1 MFIGS
6 SNEDPDLALSRQETV
21 NWYIESQPEGARGP
35 KVLIGAPGTE
45 AWTTVGNGPI
55 KAIYNH
61 NERLYCVSGVEFYE
75 ILSDGTSILRGTLNE
90 ATQPFIVANL
100 TQVVIVNGVSGYVWD
115 ETTALFTDISAAA
128 NFYPTNYGTYQDG
141 YLFFV
146 REGTG
151 QFFVSDVDD
160 ALNYPGI
167 NFDEAVLRGDALLS
181 IVSDTRSVWLVG
193 ARTIEP
199 WYNNGQL
206 TGVPIVPNKGAASL
220 RGTAAY
226 RSVVS
231 SQIGIFFLGDDYN
244 VYWMQGYTPKNV
256 STDAQAKTFTA
267 YAQDGGVSDA
277 FAFMM
282 NMDGHWFYVLTFPTQ
297 AKTFV
302 YDPEEGVWHNRES
315 WQMGYWRASCYES
328 CFGLNL
334 VGDLTTNRI
343 GLLKRDVYQEY
354 GGYWVARRV
363 CGVMAAKQKLVH
375 ANRLELVFP
384 SGQVPQNVTHEAVL
398 RFSDNKG
405 LTFGNPTITD
415 IGSAGNGNI
424 RAIWWSMGSFR
435 DRVYEL
441 TISTNGN
448 RDLLEEDF
456 DYELGGY

>member
-6 SNEDPDLALSRQETV
+6 SFKDPDLALNRQETV
-21 NWYIESQPEGARGP
+21 NWYIESQPEGARNQ
-35 KVLIGAPGTE
+35 KVLIGAPGTVE
-45 AWTTVGNGPI
+45 WTTVGSGPI

-61 NERLYCVSGVEFYE
+61 NERLYCVSDVEFYE
-75 ILSDGTSILRGTLNE
+75 ILSDGSSILRGTLGE
-90 ATQPFIVANL
+90 SSQPFIVANL

-115 ETTALFTDISAAA
+115 ETTDTFTQISDP
-128 NFYPTNYGTYQDG
+128 NFFPTNYGTYQDG

-151 QFFVSDVDD
+151 QFFVSDIDD
-160 ALNYPGI
+160 ALTYPAI
-167 NFDEAVLRGDALLS
+167 NFDEAVLRGDVLLS
-181 IVSDTRSVWLVG
+181 VVSDTRSVWLVG

-206 TGVPIVPNKGAASL
+206 TGVPVVPNRGAASL

-231 SQIGIFFLGDDYN
+231 SQLGVFFLGDDFN

-256 STDAQAKTFTA
+256 SSDAQAKTFTE
-267 YAQDGGVSDA
+267 YAQNGGVDNA
-277 FAFMM
+277 YAFMM

-297 AKTFV
+297 GKTFV
-302 YDPEEGVWHNRES
+302 YDPEEGAWHNRES
-315 WQMGYWRASCYES
+315 WQLGYWRASCYES

-334 VGDLTTNRI
+334 VGDSETNKI
-343 GLLKRDVYQEY
+343 GSLRRDVYQEY

-363 CGVMAAKQKLVH
+363 SGVYSAKQRQVH

-384 SGQVPQNVTHEAVL
+384 SGQVPQNVTHQASL
-398 RFSDNKG
+398 RYSDNKG
-405 LTFGNPTITD
+405 LSFGNPRIMTI
-415 IGSAGNGNI
+415 GRAGAGNI

-441 TISTNGN
+441 SVSTNGN
-448 RDLLEEDF
+448 RDLLEEDADF
-456 DYELGGY
+456 EIGGY